1 MTDTAPDKPNR
12 KAIIQGSL
20 VIGLPLLA
28 MAAAYLFFPANSQQK
43 DDLLSWL
50 GTTNH
55 GTLIEPRKTITGEVF
70 TTTTGK
76 PWQVGGNSK
85 WKLLVASNGACDEP
99 CQQALYLTRQIHS
112 LIPKRKNRL
121 ERAYISDQPASD
133 SLLQL
138 LTEAHASMPALVD
151 SGAFKAQLI
160 DSNVPHNCQGCYY
173 LVAPNGELVLFY
185 TPEHEYKKVIKD
197 LKVLL

>member
-1 MTDTAPDKPNR
+1 MTEPMPKTNR
-12 KAIIQGSL
+12 KAVLQGSL

-28 MAAAYLFFPANSQQK
+28 MALAYLFFPANSEQQK
-43 DDLLSWL
+43 ELLSWL

-55 GTLIEPRKTITGEVF
+55 GTLIEPRQSIKGEVF
-70 TTTTGK
+70 TAASGET
-76 PWQVGGNSK
+76 WQVGENSK
-85 WKLLVASNGACDEP
+85 WKLLVAANGPCDEL
-99 CQQALYLTRQIHS
+99 CQQALYLTRQIHT

-138 LTEAHASMPALVD
+138 LQEAHAGMPALLD
-151 SGAFKAQLI
+151 NGAFKARVAKTNAPQ
-160 DSNVPHNCQGCYY
+160 NCQGCYY

-185 TPEHEYKKVIKD
+185 TPENEYKKVIKD